1 MSLRT
6 VSRAMTLFLSV
17 SLLLTICAAPSLAQ
31 PKVVTQTQV
40 ITHPK
45 IKAAGTM
52 TMTEARV
59 DSMAI
64 SIGESHIMSLMRSTG
79 TNAASGEPKFMDG
92 AQAENSSFSDLVL
105 GNGLHNGYTVLA
117 MNGNS
122 VFVEWKGTVTTV
134 PGEKEP
140 LTSFAGTYMWIGGTG
155 EYAKITGNGTYKGH
169 FTSKTAYTA
178 EWTGEYSIGK

>member
-17 SLLLTICAAPSLAQ
+17 GLVLTICAAPSHAQ

-52 TMTEARV
+52 TMTEARRDTMTV
-59 DSMAI
+59 
-64 SIGESHIMSLMRSTG
+64 GNTEGHVMSLSRSTG
-79 TNAASGEPKFMDG
+79 TNAATGEAKFMDG
-92 AQAENSSFSDLVL
+92 AQAVNVYLSDLVN

>member
-1 MSLRT
+1 
-6 VSRAMTLFLSV
+6 MTLFLSV
-17 SLLLTICAAPSLAQ
+17 GLVLTICAAPSLAQ
-31 PKVVTQTQV
+31 EK
-40 ITHPK
+40 IT
-45 IKAAGTM
+45 AAGTM
-52 TMTEARV
+52 TMTQARA

-105 GNGLHNGYTVLA
+105 GNGPHNGYLTLTVD
-117 MNGNS
+117 GNS
-122 VFVEWKGTVTTV
+122 VFVAWKGTVTTV

-140 LTSFAGTYMWIGGTG
+140 LISFAGTYIWTGGTG
-155 EYAKITGNGTYKGH
+155 EYAKITGSGTYKGH

>member
-6 VSRAMTLFLSV
+6 VSRAMTLLLSV
-17 SLLLTICAAPSLAQ
+17 ALILTICTASLAQ
-31 PKVVTQTQV
+31 E
-40 ITHPK
+40 K
-45 IKAAGTM
+45 IKTAGTM
-52 TMTEARV
+52 TMTEARADTMTV
-59 DSMAI
+59 
-64 SIGESHIMSLMRSTG
+64 GNTEGHFLSLMRSTG
-79 TNAASGEPKFMDG
+79 TSAATGETKFMDG
-92 AQAENSSFSDLVL
+92 AQAVNVSFLDAVN
-105 GNGLHNGYTVLA
+105 GNGPHHGYLILA
-117 MNGNS
+117 RDANS

-178 EWTGEYSIGK
+178 DWTGEYSIGK

>member
-1 MSLRT
+1 
-6 VSRAMTLFLSV
+6 MTLFLSV
-17 SLLLTICAAPSLAQ
+17 GLVLTICAASSLAQ

-52 TMTEARV
+52 TMTEARRDTMTV
-59 DSMAI
+59 GNAE
-64 SIGESHIMSLMRSTG
+64 GHGVSLLRSTG
-79 TNAASGEPKFMDG
+79 TNAATSEMKLMDG
-92 AQAENSSFSDLVL
+92 AQVVHVGFSDLVN
-105 GNGLHNGYTVLA
+105 GNGPHNGYTILT

-140 LTSFAGTYMWIGGTG
+140 LTSFAGTYVWIGGAG
-155 EYAKITGNGTYKGH
+155 EYAKISGSGTYKGH

-178 EWTGEYSIGK
+178 EWTGEYSLGK